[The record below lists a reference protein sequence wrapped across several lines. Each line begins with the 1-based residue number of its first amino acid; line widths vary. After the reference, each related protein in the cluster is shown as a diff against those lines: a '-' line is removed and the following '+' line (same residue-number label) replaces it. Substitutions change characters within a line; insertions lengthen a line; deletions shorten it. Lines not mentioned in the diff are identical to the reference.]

1 MSARRILAA
10 IGMVAAASTA
20 QAQTATQDVTIQVNA
35 ISRIAVTGGAQSLTI
50 NTATAGSE
58 PTAATATVNWA
69 ITTNQTNQKVTA
81 SLDAALPANVT
92 LSANMAQPTG
102 ATSAGSQALGTT
114 AVDLVTGI
122 STLAQGGLGLTYTL
136 AATAAAG
143 VVASTTRTVTYTIT
157 AGT

>member
-1 MSARRILAA
+1 MSARRFLAA

-50 NTATAGSE
+50 TTATAGSE

-122 STLAQGGLGLTYTL
+122 SALAQGGLGLTYTL

>member
-1 MSARRILAA
+1 MSARRFLAA
-10 IGMVAAASTA
+10 IGVVAAASTA

-35 ISRIAVTGGAQSLTI
+35 ISRIAVTGVAQSLTI
-50 NTATAGSE
+50 TTATAGSE
-58 PTAATATVNWA
+58 PTAATATVSWA

-92 LSANMAQPTG
+92 LSASMAQPTG
-102 ATSAGSQALGTT
+102 ATSAGSQALGTV

-157 AGT
+157 AGI

>member
-1 MSARRILAA
+1 MSARRFLAA
-10 IGMVAAASTA
+10 IGVVAAASTA

-50 NTATAGSE
+50 TTATAGSE
-58 PTAATATVNWA
+58 PTAATATVSWA

-92 LSANMAQPTG
+92 LSASMAQPTG
-102 ATSAGSQALGTT
+102 ATSAGSQALGTV

-157 AGT
+157 AGI

>member
-1 MSARRILAA
+1 MSARRFLAA
-10 IGMVAAASTA
+10 IGMVAAASTM

-50 NTATAGSE
+50 TTATAGSE

-92 LSANMAQPTG
+92 LSVNMAQPTG

-157 AGT
+157 AGI